1 MGKTHLY
8 ISLCLFENRMPV
20 SDKRTSIFE
29 IHSQAKTLRD
39 CPLRNDNFW
48 RKNLKKSVV
57 FFQHQFWLQN
67 ITFGACIITSR
78 DLHLL
83 PRTCNIA
90 SGTCIMHRQHFH
102 FQDLH
107 WHFRTCIIASTPAL
121 FYRNLS
127 VKRNKRN
134 RRKLTLSVQSL
145 RRPFWFGKFSFLSGP
160 SLAFSMT
167 GIFIASAT
175 CNHHPPT

>member
-1 MGKTHLY
+1 MIISGKKIWKKVLFSSNINSGY
-8 ISLCLFENRMPV
+8 KISLSEPALSLPG
-20 SDKRTSIFE
+20 TYIG
-29 IHSQAKTLRD
+29 
-39 CPLRNDNFW
+39 
-48 RKNLKKSVV
+48 
-57 FFQHQFWLQN
+57 FQGPA
-67 ITFGACIITSR
+67 I
-78 DLHLL
+78 LL
-83 PRTCNIA
+83 LGSA
-90 SGTCIMHRQHFH
+90 LLHRQHFH

-127 VKRNKRN
+127 VKRNKKN